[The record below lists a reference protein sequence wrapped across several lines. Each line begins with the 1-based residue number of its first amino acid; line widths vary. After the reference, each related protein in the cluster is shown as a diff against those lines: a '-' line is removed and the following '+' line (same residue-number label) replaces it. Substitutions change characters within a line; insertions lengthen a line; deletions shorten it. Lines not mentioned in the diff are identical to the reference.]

1 LQVFYGLRVTIGGSN
16 VFCSMKYR
24 HLFFDLDHTL
34 WDFETNAKESL
45 LDVFTTLSL
54 KERGVPDFDSFFT
67 RYSYHNHRLWDK
79 YTRGEIKQDELRWK
93 RMWLAL
99 VDSKIADEPLARKMA
114 VDFLEVL
121 PTKNNLFPYTVEI
134 LRYLQEKK
142 YALHL
147 ITNGFEEVQ
156 HNKLKHANLSDF
168 FRVVTTSEASNSL
181 KPNKDIF
188 YHALREA
195 GALIEESIM
204 IGDNLEADIQGGM
217 NTGMDTVFVN
227 HIGAVAH
234 ITPTYTITHL
244 QQLEDIF

>member
-1 LQVFYGLRVTIGGSN
+1 VVT
-16 VFCSMKYR
+16 
-24 HLFFDLDHTL
+24 
-34 WDFETNAKESL
+34 WDIETNAKESL
-45 LDVFTTLSL
+45 LDVFTSLAL
-54 KERGVPDFDSFFT
+54 KERGVQDFDSFFD
-67 RYSYHNHRLWDK
+67 RYSYHNHRLWEK
-79 YTRGEIKQDELRWK
+79 YTRGQIKQDELRWK

-99 VDSKIADEPLARKMA
+99 VDSKIADESLARKMA

-181 KPNKDIF
+181 KPHKDIF

-244 QQLEDIF
+244 QQLENIF